1 MRNNL
6 IGISGGPETTDTR
19 PKLQTLATEMK
30 RFLIALGLIGALCGT
45 ARAQNYPWCLQS
57 GAFLGAVHCTY
68 PSFEQC
74 QFDRQGL
81 GGFCSQNP
89 EYAPSQHG
97 IAKGRQR

>member
-1 MRNNL
+1 
-6 IGISGGPETTDTR
+6 
-19 PKLQTLATEMK
+19 MK
-30 RFLIALGLIGALCGT
+30 RLFIALGIMGALGGA

-89 EYAPSQHG
+89 QYAPPLHG
-97 IAKGRQR
+97 AAQGRRH

>member
-6 IGISGGPETTDTR
+6 IGISGGPEIMDIR
-19 PKLQTLATEMK
+19 PELQTLVTEMK
-30 RFLIALGLIGALCGT
+30 RFLIALGFIGALCGT
-45 ARAQNYPWCLQS
+45 AHAQNYPWCLQS
-57 GAFLGAVHCTY
+57 GAFLGAVHCAY

-89 EYAPSQHG
+89 QYTPSQHG
-97 IAKGRQR
+97 IVKGRQR

>member
-1 MRNNL
+1 VKRLVIAMAML
-6 IGISGGPETTDTR
+6 VSAIGI
-19 PKLQTLATEMK
+19 AH
-30 RFLIALGLIGALCGT
+30 
-45 ARAQNYPWCLQS
+45 AQNYPWCLQS

-89 EYAPSQHG
+89 SYVSPQLGS
-97 IAKGRQR
+97 GRGRRH

>member
-1 MRNNL
+1 VKRLVIAIAML
-6 IGISGGPETTDTR
+6 GS
-19 PKLQTLATEMK
+19 AT
-30 RFLIALGLIGALCGT
+30 GV

-57 GAFLGAVHCTY
+57 GAFIGSIHCTY

-89 EYAPSQHG
+89 AYVAPQLRSSK
-97 IAKGRQR
+97 ARRQ

>member
-6 IGISGGPETTDTR
+6 NRISRGPERAGTR
-19 PKLQTLATEMK
+19 PELQTLATEMK
-30 RFLIALGLIGALCGT
+30 RFLIALGIIGALCGT

-89 EYAPSQHG
+89 EYTLPQHG